1 MRLQAGTIG
10 TYVTREN
17 AEVLLFPSITTCFR
31 GGDMKR
37 EKLDN
42 ALNGLLPE
50 MSHKNNS
57 EEALEC
63 FRKGWEKE

>member
-1 MRLQAGTIG
+1 M
-10 TYVTREN
+10 TREN
-17 AEVLLFPSITTCFR
+17 AEVLLFPSMTTCFR

-63 FRKGWEKE
+63 FGKGWEKE